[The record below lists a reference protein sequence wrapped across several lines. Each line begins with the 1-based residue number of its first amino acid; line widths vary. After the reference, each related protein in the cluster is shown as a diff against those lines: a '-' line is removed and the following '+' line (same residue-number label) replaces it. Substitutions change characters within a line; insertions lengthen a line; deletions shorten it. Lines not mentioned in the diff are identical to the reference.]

1 MDDRDIEDNND
12 DHVQIM
18 TNGAMVSFLKRVIS
32 LIQNIENTDVVEI
45 SGFISNEKSW
55 ATKY

>member
-32 LIQNIENTDVVEI
+32 LIQNIYHY
-45 SGFISNEKSW
+45 EKYVDYFV
-55 ATKY
+55 K

>member
-1 MDDRDIEDNND
+1 MNDRDIEDNND

-32 LIQNIENTDVVEI
+32 LIQNIEY
-45 SGFISNEKSW
+45 EKYVDYFV
-55 ATKY
+55 K

>member
-32 LIQNIENTDVVEI
+32 LIQNIEY
-45 SGFISNEKSW
+45 EKYVDYFV
-55 ATKY
+55 K

>member
-32 LIQNIENTDVVEI
+32 LIQNIENMK
-45 SGFISNEKSW
+45 NM
-55 ATKY
+55 